1 MNKKF
6 FTLMLAL
13 LILWLPGCNKT
24 GRNIEEKNENLKE
37 QIPESVAAPPMVK
50 NPLTGL
56 LMEKEREGRRPFAIM
71 VENEKSAR
79 PQSGLNKADVVY
91 EILTEGGITRF
102 LAIYLGEDAEEI
114 GPVRSARPYFID
126 FAMEYDSVYVHYGG
140 SPQAYSDLK
149 KYGNIDNID
158 GIYDNV
164 TFWRDKTRRAPH
176 NAYTSTQ
183 NIMKTAE
190 KRGYLRTVK
199 LDERDF
205 ADEEN
210 ATFGALRE
218 FELDYSRNYRVKYA
232 YDEEKKSYIRY
243 INDKPHVDRK
253 TGEPIAVKNVIVQFM
268 DTRVIDSEG
277 RLAIKTTGSGT
288 GYYISDGN
296 CTYIN
301 WEKASR
307 FAKTRYTTEDGRE
320 LNLNPGNTWI
330 QIMPS
335 WAQIKFNLIN

>member
-1 MNKKF
+1 MNKKILTLLLAF
-6 FTLMLAL
+6 F
-13 LILWLPGCNKT
+13 ILWLSGCSKT
-24 GRNIEEKNENLKE
+24 QTTESKNEKTEE
-37 QIPESVAAPPMVK
+37 QIRQSVTAPPAAK

-56 LMEKEREGRRPFAIM
+56 SMAKEREGRRPFAVM

-79 PQSGLNKADVVY
+79 PQSGLDKADVVY

-102 LAIYLGEDAEEI
+102 LAVYLGEDAEEI

-126 FAMEYDSVYVHYGG
+126 FAMEYDALYVHYGG

-149 KYGNIDNID
+149 KYSNIDNID

-164 TFWRDKTRRAPH
+164 TFWRDRTRKPPH

-183 NIMKTAE
+183 NIMETAE

-199 LDERDF
+199 LDGWDF
-205 ADEEN
+205 IGEEN
-210 ATFGALRE
+210 SAPGPLRE
-218 FELDYSRNYRVKYA
+218 FELDYYRNYRVKYA
-232 YDEEKKSYIRY
+232 YDEEKRAYIRY
-243 INDKPHVDRK
+243 INDEPHVDRK
-253 TGEPIAVKNVIVQFM
+253 TGDPIAVKNIIVQFM
-268 DTRVIDSEG
+268 DTRVIDAEG
-277 RLAIKTTGSGT
+277 RLEIKTAGSGT

-296 CTYIN
+296 YARIR

-320 LNLNPGNTWI
+320 LKLNPGNTWI
-330 QIMPS
+330 QILPVQ
-335 WAQIKFNLIN
+335 AQIKLNLIN